1 MELYDHQKLAV
12 EQLKNGSILMGGVGS
27 GKSLTAIAYFFTK
40 VCKGE
45 FDTNLYSKPKNP
57 KDLYII
63 TTAKK
68 RDSFDWEKEC
78 APFILSVDQK
88 LSVCGIKVTIDSWN
102 NIAKYEGVKNAFF
115 IFDEQ
120 RVVGSGA
127 WVKKFLKITKSNK
140 WILLSAT
147 PGDTWIDY
155 VPVFVANGY
164 FKNRTEFLRKHVVYK
179 PFMNYPVIDHYVG
192 VNLLSK
198 YRNDILVEMKFERS
212 TVRHDVQV
220 TVEFNKDLFKEV
232 LKNRWNPFTDSPI
245 VNSAEFCQV
254 LRRIVNMSE
263 DRVDK
268 VKDILKTNGSGI
280 VFYNFNYE
288 LDMLRKMCKD
298 HGIIFSE
305 WNGQKH
311 QPIPEK
317 KDKTWC
323 YLVQYA
329 AGAEGWNCI
338 ETDTLIFYSLNHS
351 YKMTEQASGRIDR
364 LNTPFTDLYFYKLI
378 SKSWIDKSIQNCLE
392 EKKVFNNERFEKDM
406 DILQKEE
413 PQLFHA
419 L

>member
-27 GKSLTAIAYFFTK
+27 GKSLTALAYYFIK

-45 FDTNLYSKPKNP
+45 YDTNLYSKPKCP

-88 LSVCGIKVTIDSWN
+88 LSICNIKVTIDSWN
-102 NIAKYEGVKNAFF
+102 NITKYDKVKNAFF

-127 WVKKFLKITKSNK
+127 WVKAFLKITKSNE

-164 FKNRTEFLRKHVVYK
+164 FKNRTDFLRKHVVYK

-192 VNLLSK
+192 TRLLEK
-198 YRNDILVEMKFERS
+198 YRNDILVEMNFNRS
-212 TVRHDVQV
+212 TVRHDIYISP
-220 TVEFNKDLFKEV
+220 EFNKELFKEV
-232 LKNRWNPFTDSPI
+232 LKTRWNPFTDEPI
-245 VNSAEFCQV
+245 TNSAEYCMV
-254 LRRIVNMSE
+254 LRRIVNESE
-263 DRVDK
+263 DRISK
-268 VKDILKTNGSGI
+268 VVDILKERGSAI
-280 VFYNFNYE
+280 IFYNFNYE
-288 LDMLRKMCKD
+288 LIMLRKMCRD
-298 HGIIFSE
+298 NAFIFSE
-305 WNGQKH
+305 WNGKKH
-311 QPIPEK
+311 EPIPK
-317 KDKTWC
+317 QKNDIWC

-364 LNTPFTDLYFYKLI
+364 LNTPFTDLYFYKLV
-378 SKSWIDKSIQNCLE
+378 SKSWIDKSIQNCLN
-392 EKKVFNNERFEKDM
+392 EKKVFNNERFVKDM
-406 DILQKEE
+406 NILQKEE
-413 PQLFHA
+413 PQLFHVI
-419 L
+419 